1 MRLTWHPA
9 AQRRLLRCAL
19 VLSEVL
25 LALLIA
31 QPASLSAVSPQSSI
45 RPSSETAQAP
55 QSEVASW
62 AVSPLDHKTATPSP
76 TPTCTPTPKPPE
88 PTPSPT
94 PEPPPARPA
103 PAQTAVVVP
112 ETPAPPT
119 AVPPPTL
126 IPAPPPAIPP
136 PPANACGQGLI
147 PLINQVRA
155 ENGLLPLVESSLL
168 NADAQQYADFI
179 ASRSILSHT
188 ADGRTL
194 DMRAEA
200 AGYTGWKALGENL
213 AGGYDTPEQAVTAWL
228 ASPGHHDIIMSPSY
242 TETGVGCAWNAASP
256 YGSFWVQE
264 FGVR

>member
-1 MRLTWHPA
+1 LRLTWHPA
-9 AQRRLLRCAL
+9 APRRLLRCAL

-31 QPASLSAVSPQSSI
+31 QPTSLSAVSPQSSI

-76 TPTCTPTPKPPE
+76 TPSYTPTPKPPE
-88 PTPSPT
+88 PTPSPP

-112 ETPAPPT
+112 E
-119 AVPPPTL
+119 
-126 IPAPPPAIPP
+126 IPAPAETPP
-136 PPANACGQGLI
+136 PVPASTVLPTPANACGQRLI

-155 ENGLLPLVESSLL
+155 QSGLPPLAESPLL

-228 ASPGHHDIIMSPSY
+228 ASPGHRAIILSPSY

-264 FGVR
+264 FGAR

>member
-1 MRLTWHPA
+1 LRLTWHPA

-31 QPASLSAVSPQSSI
+31 QPASLSAGSPRSSV

-62 AVSPLDHKTATPSP
+62 AVSPLHHNTATPSP

-94 PEPPPARPA
+94 PEPPPARTA

-112 ETPAPPT
+112 E
-119 AVPPPTL
+119 
-126 IPAPPPAIPP
+126 IPAPAETPSPVPTTTVLP
-136 PPANACGQGLI
+136 TPVNACGQGLI

-155 ENGLLPLVESSLL
+155 ENGLPPLAESPLL

-194 DMRAEA
+194 DARAEA

-264 FGVR
+264 FGAR

>member
-1 MRLTWHPA
+1 MRLTRHTP

-62 AVSPLDHKTATPSP
+62 AVSPLDHKTSTLPPTPSY
-76 TPTCTPTPKPPE
+76 TPTPKPPE

-94 PEPPPARPA
+94 PEPPPTRTA
-103 PAQTAVVVP
+103 PAQTAVAVP
-112 ETPAPPT
+112 E
-119 AVPPPTL
+119 
-126 IPAPPPAIPP
+126 IPAPPPAISP
-136 PPANACGQGLI
+136 PPANVCGQGLI

-155 ENGLLPLVESSLL
+155 ENGLLPLVESPLL

-194 DMRAEA
+194 DARAEA

-264 FGVR
+264 FGAR

>member
-9 AQRRLLRCAL
+9 APRRLLRCAL

-31 QPASLSAVSPQSSI
+31 QPTSLSAVSPQSSI

-76 TPTCTPTPKPPE
+76 TPSYTPTPKPPE
-88 PTPSPT
+88 PTPSPP

-112 ETPAPPT
+112 E
-119 AVPPPTL
+119 
-126 IPAPPPAIPP
+126 IPAPAETPP
-136 PPANACGQGLI
+136 PVPASTVLPTPANACGQRLI

-155 ENGLLPLVESSLL
+155 QSGLPPLAESPLL

-194 DMRAEA
+194 DARAGA

-264 FGVR
+264 FGAR

>member
-1 MRLTWHPA
+1 M
-9 AQRRLLRCAL
+9 
-19 VLSEVL
+19 
-25 LALLIA
+25 
-31 QPASLSAVSPQSSI
+31 PASTVL
-45 RPSSETAQAP
+45 
-55 QSEVASW
+55 
-62 AVSPLDHKTATPSP
+62 P
-76 TPTCTPTPKPPE
+76 T
-88 PTPSPT
+88 
-94 PEPPPARPA
+94 
-103 PAQTAVVVP
+103 
-112 ETPAPPT
+112 
-119 AVPPPTL
+119 
-126 IPAPPPAIPP
+126 
-136 PPANACGQGLI
+136 PANACGQGLI

-155 ENGLLPLVESSLL
+155 ENGLPPLAESPLL

-194 DMRAEA
+194 DARAEA

-264 FGVR
+264 FGAR

>member
-31 QPASLSAVSPQSSI
+31 QPTSLSAVSPQSSI
-45 RPSSETAQAP
+45 RPSSATAQAP
-55 QSEVASW
+55 QSDVASW
-62 AVSPLDHKTATPSP
+62 AVSPLDHKTATLPP

-112 ETPAPPT
+112 E
-119 AVPPPTL
+119 
-126 IPAPPPAIPP
+126 IPAPVETPP
-136 PPANACGQGLI
+136 PVPASSVLPTPANACGQRLI

-155 ENGLLPLVESSLL
+155 ENGLLPLVESPLL

-194 DMRAEA
+194 DARAEA
-200 AGYTGWKALGENL
+200 AGYTGWQALGENL

-228 ASPGHHDIIMSPSY
+228 ASPGHRAIILSPSY

-264 FGVR
+264 FGAR

>member
-1 MRLTWHPA
+1 
-9 AQRRLLRCAL
+9 
-19 VLSEVL
+19 
-25 LALLIA
+25 
-31 QPASLSAVSPQSSI
+31 
-45 RPSSETAQAP
+45 
-55 QSEVASW
+55 
-62 AVSPLDHKTATPSP
+62 VSPLDHKTATLPP
-76 TPTCTPTPKPPE
+76 TPSYTPTPKPPE

-94 PEPPPARPA
+94 PEPTTQPA

-112 ETPAPPT
+112 E
-119 AVPPPTL
+119 
-126 IPAPPPAIPP
+126 IPAPAETPP
-136 PPANACGQGLI
+136 PVPASTVLPTPANACGQGLI

-155 ENGLLPLVESSLL
+155 ENGLPPVTENPLLDS
-168 NADAQQYADFI
+168 DAQQYADFI

-264 FGVR
+264 FGAR

>member
-1 MRLTWHPA
+1 LRLTWHPA

-45 RPSSETAQAP
+45 RPSSATAQAL

-94 PEPPPARPA
+94 PEPPPARTA

-168 NADAQQYADFI
+168 DADAQQYADFI

-194 DMRAEA
+194 DARAEA

-213 AGGYDTPEQAVTAWL
+213 AGGYDTPEQAVAAWL

-264 FGVR
+264 FGAR

>member
-31 QPASLSAVSPQSSI
+31 QPTSLSAVSPQSSI

-88 PTPSPT
+88 PPPSPT
-94 PEPPPARPA
+94 SEPPPARTA

-112 ETPAPPT
+112 E
-119 AVPPPTL
+119 
-126 IPAPPPAIPP
+126 IPAPVETPP
-136 PPANACGQGLI
+136 PMPATTVLPTPANACGQRLI

-155 ENGLLPLVESSLL
+155 QSGLPPLAESPLL
-168 NADAQQYADFI
+168 DAAAQQYADFI

-213 AGGYDTPEQAVTAWL
+213 AGGYDTPEQAVAAWL

-264 FGVR
+264 FGAR

>member
-31 QPASLSAVSPQSSI
+31 QPASLSAGSPRSSV

-94 PEPPPARPA
+94 PEPPPTRTA
-103 PAQTAVVVP
+103 PAQTTVVVP
-112 ETPAPPT
+112 E
-119 AVPPPTL
+119 
-126 IPAPPPAIPP
+126 IPAPTADAPAGAAQPPSCPR
-136 PPANACGQGLI
+136 PANACGQRLI

-155 ENGLLPLVESSLL
+155 QSGLPPLAESPLL

-194 DMRAEA
+194 DQRAEA

-213 AGGYDTPEQAVTAWL
+213 AGGYDTPEQAVAAWL

-264 FGVR
+264 FGAR

>member
-1 MRLTWHPA
+1 LRLTWHPA

-112 ETPAPPT
+112 E
-119 AVPPPTL
+119 
-126 IPAPPPAIPP
+126 IPAPAETPP
-136 PPANACGQGLI
+136 PVPASTVLPTPANACGQGLI

-155 ENGLLPLVESSLL
+155 ENGLLPLTESPLL

-264 FGVR
+264 FGAR

>member
-1 MRLTWHPA
+1 LRLTWHPA

-31 QPASLSAVSPQSSI
+31 QPASLSAGSPRSSV

-62 AVSPLDHKTATPSP
+62 AVSSLHHNTATPSP

-94 PEPPPARPA
+94 PEPPPARTA

-112 ETPAPPT
+112 E
-119 AVPPPTL
+119 
-126 IPAPPPAIPP
+126 IPAPAETPSPVPTTTVLP
-136 PPANACGQGLI
+136 TPVNACGQGLI

-155 ENGLLPLVESSLL
+155 ENGLPPLAESPLL

-194 DMRAEA
+194 DARAEA

-264 FGVR
+264 FGAR